1 MEYTLYLISY
11 RPHLA
16 TEIEKSISPETFV
29 YFDGTGY
36 PSFSKLVNS
45 VVAECPTE
53 IVIIMSDKVRPTQN
67 HVHELIAKLNQGY
80 GFVGTYSY
88 AFFGFRKDLMR
99 RIGMFDERYV
109 GGGYED
115 YDFCFRLRE
124 ANIAMYLSYE
134 VPYLKSQSSWD
145 YSKSE
150 PHHISKWG
158 DVVKDR
164 VIHRQM
170 PEEKYEYDLGIGTT
184 QNYLPW
190 RQTYVRTSK
199 KASWPYWAPFKG

>member
-109 GGGYED
+109 GGGFSICSALTID
-115 YDFCFRLRE
+115 
-124 ANIAMYLSYE
+124 I
-134 VPYLKSQSSWD
+134 KSQSSNNLTIALRLD
-145 YSKSE
+145 KSLSV
-150 PHHISKWG
+150 ISVG
-158 DVVKDR
+158 
-164 VIHRQM
+164 
-170 PEEKYEYDLGIGTT
+170 
-184 QNYLPW
+184 LPS
-190 RQTYVRTSK
+190 RANNSLK
-199 KASWPYWAPFKG
+199 